1 LKCYEQKSES
11 KSYKDNLNLLENKVE
26 CDLNFRSFLEHLSKS
41 GELTRISKEVSTE
54 YEMAGIIEALGEKPV
69 FFEKVKE
76 ADIPVVAGLLSSKEL
91 MARALGIKRDELLHK
106 LSTAIENPVPPEVA
120 EKGECQEIV
129 EKTVDLTKLPIM
141 RYTEKDGGKY
151 IASAVAIVKDP
162 ELGRNMCFHRLMLLS
177 KNKFVAR
184 IVEDRGTDTALKK
197 AGGELDIAMCIG
209 NSTAVLLAAATSLP
223 KGVDELGMANALEKT
238 QLVKCKTIDLEVPK
252 DCEIVLEG
260 RITREKASEG
270 PFLDTTGTID
280 KIRQQPT
287 IEIKCITHREKPIYQ
302 ALLPGRN
309 EHQFLMGMP
318 REPTIFNEVNKVCE
332 CKDVYVTPGGCSWL
346 HAVVQ
351 IKKKNADDGKRA
363 ISAAFEGHKSLKHC
377 VIVDDDIDIYN
388 PHDVEWAIATRFQAD
403 KNAVIL
409 PNQRGSSLDPSG
421 DLTEGKKARTCKMGL
436 DATIPFGKTDKSFA
450 KEKYKKVDLNRFL

>member
-1 LKCYEQKSES
+1 LG
-11 KSYKDNLNLLENKVE
+11 
-26 CDLNFRSFLEHLSKS
+26 FRTFLEQLNKS
-41 GELTRISKEVSTE
+41 GDLTRIRKEVSTE

-76 ADIPVVAGLLSSKEL
+76 SSIPVVAGLVSSKE
-91 MARALGIKRDELLHK
+91 MIARALKLRKEHLLHN
-106 LSTAIENPVPPEVA
+106 LSSAIENPLPPQLV

-129 EKTVDLTKLPIM
+129 EQGVDLTKLPIM

-151 IASAVAIVKDP
+151 ISSAVSIVRDP

-184 IVEDRGTDTALKK
+184 IVEERGTDTALKK
-197 AGGELDIAMCIG
+197 AGGELDIAICIG

-223 KGVDELGMANALEKT
+223 KGVDELGMANALET
-238 QLVKCKTIDLEVPK
+238 TELVKCKTIDLEVPRN
-252 DCEIVLEG
+252 CEFVLEG
-260 RITREKASEG
+260 RITKEKAAEG

-280 KIRQQPT
+280 KIRQQPV
-287 IEIKCITHREKPIYQ
+287 IEIKCITHREKPVYQ
-302 ALLPGRN
+302 TLLPGRN

-332 CKDVYVTPGGCSWL
+332 CRDVYITPGGCSWL

-351 IKKKNADDGKRA
+351 IKKRNPDDGKKA
-363 ISAAFEGHKSLKHC
+363 IEAAFEGHKSLKHC
-377 VIVDDDIDIYN
+377 VIVDEDIDIYN
-388 PHDVEWAIATRFQAD
+388 PHDVEWAVATRFQAD

-436 DATIPFGKTDKSFA
+436 DATVPFGKTDKSFA
-450 KEKYKKVDLNRFL
+450 KEQYRKVDLNKFL

>member
-1 LKCYEQKSES
+1 MG
-11 KSYKDNLNLLENKVE
+11 
-26 CDLNFRSFLEHLSKS
+26 FRSFLEQLDKS
-41 GELTRISKEVSTE
+41 GELTRIRKEVSTE

-76 ADIPVVAGLLSSKEL
+76 SSIPVVAGLVSSKEL
-91 MARALGIKRDELLHK
+91 IARALNIEKKQLLHR
-106 LSTAIENPVPPEVA
+106 LSTAIENPVPPDVA
-120 EKGECQEIV
+120 EKGECQEII
-129 EKTVDLTKLPIM
+129 EQDVDLTKLPIM

-151 IASAVAIVKDP
+151 ITSAVAIVKDP
-162 ELGRNMCFHRLMLLS
+162 ELGRNMCFHRLMLLG

-184 IVEDRGTDTALKK
+184 IVEERGTDTALKK
-197 AGGELDIAMCIG
+197 TGGELDIALCIG

-238 QLVKCKTIDLEVPK
+238 ELVKCKTIDLEVPR

-260 RITREKASEG
+260 RITKEKTSEG

-280 KIRQQPT
+280 KIRQQPI

-302 ALLPGRN
+302 TLLPGRN

-318 REPTIFNEVNKVCE
+318 REPTIFNEVSKICE
-332 CKDVYVTPGGCSWL
+332 CKDVYITPGGCSWL

-351 IKKKNADDGKRA
+351 IKKKNPDDGKRA
-363 ISAAFEGHKSLKHC
+363 IGAAFEGHKSLKHC

-388 PHDVEWAIATRFQAD
+388 PHDVEWTIATRFQAD
-403 KNAVIL
+403 KNAIIL
-409 PNQRGSSLDPSG
+409 PNQPGSSLDPSG
-421 DLTEGKKARTCKMGL
+421 DLTEGKKATTCKMGI
-436 DATIPFGKTDKSFA
+436 DATIPFGKTDKSFT
-450 KEKYKKVDLNRFL
+450 KEQYRKVDLNKFL